1 MSGYLWTAGDAAAA
15 TSGDA
20 RGGWPG
26 VSGISIDTRSIVPGE
41 LFVALAGEKRDGHD
55 FAAQALAA
63 GAGAA
68 MVSRVPEGVA
78 MGAPLLVVGDTLEAL
93 GALGA
98 AARAR
103 SAARV
108 IAVTG
113 SVGKTSTKEML
124 HTMLGVQGRVHAAER
139 DRKSVV

>member
-15 TSGDA
+15 TAGDA
-20 RGGWPG
+20 RGGWRG
-26 VSGISIDTRSIVPGE
+26 VTGISIDTRAIAPGE
-41 LFVALAGEKRDGHD
+41 LFVALAGENRDGHD
-55 FAAQALAA
+55 FVARALEA

-68 MVSRVPEGVA
+68 MVSRVPDGVA
-78 MGAPLLVVGDTLEAL
+78 GDAPLLVVGDTLAAL

-124 HTMLGVQGRVHAAER
+124 RTMLGCQGRVHAAE
-139 DRKSVV
+139 KSF

>member
-15 TSGDA
+15 TSGNA

-26 VSGISIDTRSIVPGE
+26 DWQGVTGISIDARSIAPGE

-63 GAGAA
+63 GAGVA
-68 MVSRVPEGVA
+68 MVSHVPDGVA
-78 MGAPLLVVGDTLEAL
+78 SGAPLLVVDDTLEAL

-98 AARAR
+98 HRP
-103 SAARV
+103 
-108 IAVTG
+108 
-113 SVGKTSTKEML
+113 
-124 HTMLGVQGRVHAAER
+124 
-139 DRKSVV
+139 